1 MKKKLKIGISACLLG
16 LNYRYNGEPKG
27 VPMIYELLKDKVELI
42 PICPEY
48 GCGLG
53 VPRPPMRLEASARGT
68 RIKVIESGE
77 DKTEEL
83 LDWIDVELHLLERI
97 DIAAFIFKARSPSC
111 GLRNVDLFSPS
122 GRCLGKCG
130 QGLFAAALT
139 KKFPWMTVCEESDF
153 PEIAEKLVIEP
164 SKGKSPE
171 EKSSPPG
178 GKTPGK

>member
-1 MKKKLKIGISACLLG
+1 MRKKLKIGISACLLG
-16 LNYRYNGEPKG
+16 LNYRYNGELKG

-53 VPRPPMRLEASARGT
+53 VPRPPMRLEASPKGT
-68 RIKVIESGE
+68 RVKVIETGE

-97 DIAAFIFKARSPSC
+97 DIAAFIFKSKSPSC
-111 GLRNVDLFSPS
+111 GLRNVELFSPS

-130 QGLFAAALT
+130 QGVFAAAL
-139 KKFPWMTVCEESDF
+139 KRKFPWMTVCDETEF
-153 PEIAEKLVIEP
+153 PQIADKLVIQP
-164 SKGKSPE
+164 CKDGNGSV
-171 EKSSPPG
+171 EK
-178 GKTPGK
+178 KKEK

>member
-1 MKKKLKIGISACLLG
+1 MRKKLKIGISACLLG
-16 LNYRYNGEPKG
+16 LNYRYNGERKG

-42 PICPEY
+42 PVCPEY

-53 VPRPPMRLEASARGT
+53 VPRPPMRLVASPKGT

-139 KKFPWMTVCEESDF
+139 RKFPWMTVCEESDF

-164 SKGKSPE
+164 VKKDVS
-171 EKSSPPG
+171 G
-178 GKTPGK
+178 GKKEE

>member
-16 LNYRYNGEPKG
+16 VNCRYDGCAKPC
-27 VPMIYELLKDKVELI
+27 PMIYELLKDKVELI

-130 QGLFAAALT
+130 QGLFAAALV

-164 SKGKSPE
+164 CKGGSFGASSKDKKPE
-171 EKSSPPG
+171 K
-178 GKTPGK
+178 